1 MQEAWMSE
9 QQHVDWIAWL
19 DTKRHRAINFLIG
32 FSLMVGVVGVL
43 TSILITTSSAKI
55 SENLIPYLVTYI
67 AALILFMVQ
76 RVPDKWRVVA
86 FIHLLFA
93 FGIFALYSGW
103 LASSGRVVLLTM
115 IVVSAVFIGSN
126 AGVVATIFVVG
137 IYVMFAIAFG
147 QHWIILRQ
155 LPDPTTFP
163 PMLIEGVGFLIAI
176 GIVVISQW
184 FFSQALHAASHANQ
198 ETQHARAQLAEANH
212 QLALSQASF
221 ANIVQRSID
230 GIIVIDHNGLVQF
243 TNPAAEQYFNR
254 NRSEFIAKPAPFPV
268 VVDQVCELEIS
279 RESNEP
285 GSAELRIVSSE
296 WDGKPAYL
304 ALLRDITDRQRA
316 KQALRESEQK
326 FRAIIEQ
333 SVEGIMLTDEQ
344 GFIIE
349 WNPAQEKLGITREQA
364 IGQPVWDVMMQFT
377 PIEQR
382 NPLQRDFLKQVLE
395 SALATGE
402 ADFLGKPSE
411 VVIQVGENDLRTIQ
425 RTAFPIKTERGY
437 RISSVTIDV
446 TEQRR
451 AEQERSEILTRQ
463 AAILNNIPDM
473 AWLKDRNNR
482 FIAVNESLSRALGI
496 SPEEMV
502 GKTDYDYW
510 NVDLA
515 ERYRQ
520 DDLEVMSTGTRK
532 RVESQI
538 ATQHGNVRWTE
549 TITTPLFDAHH
560 RVVGTTG
567 ISRDITERKLAEA
580 EREKLIAELE
590 AKNAELERF
599 TYTVSHDLKS
609 PLVTIR
615 GFLGYLE
622 KSMLAGNLE
631 LMRVDMAR
639 IVKATDRMQQLLN
652 ELLELSRIGRMMN
665 PPVNVSLQSIV
676 NQAVEM
682 VQGRLAEKGIT
693 VIIGNNLPIVH
704 GDVARLVEAI
714 QNLIDN
720 AAKFMLNQPSPKIEI
735 GMRGTD
741 TDGKPICYVR
751 DNGIGIDTKYHER
764 VFGLFNK
771 LNAESEGTGVGLA
784 LVKRIIEVHNGKI
797 WIESEGL
804 GKGSTFC
811 FTLPP
816 AA

>member
-1 MQEAWMSE
+1 MGDQE
-9 QQHVDWIAWL
+9 HVDWIAWL

-32 FSLMVGVVGVL
+32 FSLIVGGVGVL
-43 TSILITTSSAKI
+43 TSILVTTTSAKI
-55 SENLIPYLVTYI
+55 SENLIPYLSTYI
-67 AALILFMVQ
+67 AALILFLVQ

-126 AGVVATIFVVG
+126 AGLVAAVSVIGVYS
-137 IYVMFAIAFG
+137 IFAIAFG
-147 QHWIILRQ
+147 QQWIILRQ
-155 LPDPTTFP
+155 LPNPTTFP
-163 PMLIEGVGFLIAI
+163 PMLIEGVGFMIAI
-176 GIVVISQW
+176 GVVVISQW
-184 FFSQALHAASHANQ
+184 FFSQALRAASHANQ
-198 ETQHARAQLAEANH
+198 EAQQARAQLAQANH
-212 QLALSQASF
+212 QLALNQASF
-221 ANIVQRSID
+221 ANVVQRSID
-230 GIIVIDHNGLVQF
+230 GIIVIDHTGIVRF
-243 TNPAAEQYFNR
+243 TNPAAERYFNR
-254 NRSEFIAKPAPFPV
+254 HRNEFIAKPAPFPV
-268 VVDQVCELEIS
+268 VAEQVRELEIL

-285 GSAELRIVSSE
+285 GIAELRIVSSE
-296 WDGKPAYL
+296 WDGKPAFL
-304 ALLRDITDRQRA
+304 ALLRDITDRKRA
-316 KQALRESEQK
+316 EQALRESEQK

-333 SVEGIMLTDEQ
+333 SVEGIVLTDEQ

-349 WNPAQEKLGITREQA
+349 WNPAQEKLGLARDQA
-364 IGQPVWDVMMQFT
+364 IGQPMWDVMMQFT

-382 NPLQRDFLKQVLE
+382 HPLHREFLKQAME
-395 SALATGE
+395 SALATGNAE
-402 ADFLGKPSE
+402 FLGKPSE
-411 VVIQVGENDLRTIQ
+411 VVIQVAENDIRTIQ

-446 TEQRR
+446 TDQRR

-463 AAILNNIPDM
+463 VAILNNIPDM
-473 AWLKDRNNR
+473 AWLKDRDNR
-482 FIAVNESLSRALGI
+482 FIAVNESLSRSLGVT
-496 SPEEMV
+496 PEEMV

-510 NVDLA
+510 NIDMA
-515 ERYRQ
+515 EQYRQ
-520 DDLEVMSTGTRK
+520 DDLEIMTTGMRK
-532 RVESQI
+532 RVESQV
-538 ATQHGNVRWTE
+538 TSPNGNVRWTE

-622 KSMLAGNLE
+622 KSMLAGNHE
-631 LMRVDMAR
+631 LMRLDMAR

-652 ELLELSRIGRMMN
+652 ELLELSRIGHMMN
-665 PPVNVSLQSIV
+665 PPANVSFQSIV
-676 NQAVEM
+676 NQAVEI
-682 VQGRLAEKGIT
+682 VQGRLAEKKINVVVGK
-693 VIIGNNLPIVH
+693 NLPIVH
-704 GDVARLVEAI
+704 GDIARLVEAM
-714 QNLIDN
+714 QNLLDN
-720 AAKFMLNQPSPKIEI
+720 AAKFMIHQPLPTIEI

-741 TDGKPICYVR
+741 ADGKPICYVR
-751 DNGIGIDTKYHER
+751 DNGIGIDPKYHER

-784 LVKRIIEVHNGKI
+784 LVKRIIEVHNGRI
-797 WIESEGL
+797 WIESEGQ

-811 FTLPP
+811 FTLPL
-816 AA
+816 ATN